1 MRFFSKAMVKLYLN
15 VFFFSWFICPKR
27 HFFLIVMHSVQ
38 KFMWENKFEFPEN
51 SRHFYEKW
59 VFKVRPRLAKRKNS
73 MEIGIYIIFGELVH
87 AQKQFVELAGHFVV
101 KGEVIFYI
109 FFNDYPKSLPPKKFF
124 QTRQYLMILQ
134 HVMCAYQ
141 NSWSGKL
148 CTKG

>member
-1 MRFFSKAMVKLYLN
+1 
-15 VFFFSWFICPKR
+15 
-27 HFFLIVMHSVQ
+27 
-38 KFMWENKFEFPEN
+38 
-51 SRHFYEKW
+51 
-59 VFKVRPRLAKRKNS
+59 

-109 FFNDYPKSLPPKKFF
+109 FFNDYPKSLPPKKIL